1 MANYNRSGW
10 LDAAMAQVR
19 SKPEHKA
26 IRAELQGHLEDKE
39 QYFLEKG
46 MGPREAGKAAVEAMG
61 DPVAVGKELD
71 KAHPVWWAKLYT
83 AAKAVILILCVVML
97 FSVVDYFAG
106 SGSLYALRQNH
117 PLKINQT
124 DPYSM
129 GGEDVVILDVEQEPI
144 TLSGYT
150 VQITQAYWSPEVYS
164 GEENVLEVDI
174 KVSNPRPWAVSPL
187 FMSRMEM
194 DADEDVTRMLC
205 VALSSG
211 SRISVI
217 DTTYDG
223 TGQVVRGFVM
233 DQWHDDL
240 KDFRYW
246 GSWYFT
252 YAFHGVEPG
261 DTITLYHP
269 DHEELTMTFEVGV
282 AE

>member
-1 MANYNRSGW
+1 MANYNRNGW

-26 IRAELQGHLEDKE
+26 IRAELLGHIEDKE
-39 QYFLEKG
+39 QYFLDSG
-46 MGPREAGKAAVEAMG
+46 MEPTQAGRAALEAMG

-83 AAKAVILILCVVML
+83 AAKAVIIILCIMML
-97 FSVVDYFAG
+97 FCIVDYAAHYDLDGLLQNFP
-106 SGSLYALRQNH
+106 LRI
-117 PLKINQT
+117 KQT
-124 DPYSM
+124 DPYSI
-129 GGEDVVILDVEQEPI
+129 GGEDVVILDVEQEPV

-150 VQITQAYWSPEVYS
+150 VQVTQAYWSPKVYS

-194 DADEDVTRMLC
+194 DAGEDVTRKLC

-211 SRISVI
+211 SRISGI
-217 DTTYDG
+217 DTTYDESG
-223 TGQVVRGFVM
+223 EVVRGYVM

-240 KDFRYW
+240 KDYRYW

-252 YAFHGVEPG
+252 YVFYGVEPG
-261 DTITLYHP
+261 DTVTLYHP
-269 DHEELTMTFEVGV
+269 DHAELTMVFEVGV

>member
-1 MANYNRSGW
+1 MANYNRNGW

-26 IRAELQGHLEDKE
+26 IRAELLGHIEDKE
-39 QYFLEKG
+39 QYFLDSG
-46 MGPREAGKAAVEAMG
+46 MEPTQAGRAALEAMG

-83 AAKAVILILCVVML
+83 AAKAVIIILCIMML
-97 FSVVDYFAG
+97 FCIVDYAAHYDLDGLLQNFP
-106 SGSLYALRQNH
+106 LRI
-117 PLKINQT
+117 KQT
-124 DPYSM
+124 DPYSI

-144 TLSGYT
+144 TLNGYT
-150 VQITQAYWSPEVYS
+150 VQVTQAYWSPEVYT

-211 SRISVI
+211 SRIYGI
-217 DTTYDG
+217 DTTHSG
-223 TGQVVRGFVM
+223 TGEILRGYVM

-252 YAFHGVEPG
+252 YVFRGVEPG

-282 AE
+282 TE

>member
-1 MANYNRSGW
+1 MANYNRNGW

-19 SKPEHKA
+19 SKPEHPA

-39 QYFLEKG
+39 QYFLENG

-61 DPVAVGKELD
+61 DPVEVGKELD

-83 AAKAVILILCVVML
+83 AAKAVILILCIMM
-97 FSVVDYFAG
+97 FFCIVDYAAHYDLDGLLQNFP
-106 SGSLYALRQNH
+106 LRI
-117 PLKINQT
+117 KQT

-129 GGEDVVILDVEQEPI
+129 GGEYVVILDVEQEPI

-150 VQITQAYWSPEVYS
+150 VQVTQAYWSPKVYS
-164 GEENVLEVDI
+164 GEENVLEVDVR
-174 KVSNPRPWAVSPL
+174 VSNPRPWAVSPL
-187 FMSRMEM
+187 FIGRMEM
-194 DADEDVTRMLC
+194 DADKNVTQKLC
-205 VALSSG
+205 IALSSG

-223 TGQVVRGFVM
+223 TGEVVHGFVM
-233 DQWHDDL
+233 DRWHDDL